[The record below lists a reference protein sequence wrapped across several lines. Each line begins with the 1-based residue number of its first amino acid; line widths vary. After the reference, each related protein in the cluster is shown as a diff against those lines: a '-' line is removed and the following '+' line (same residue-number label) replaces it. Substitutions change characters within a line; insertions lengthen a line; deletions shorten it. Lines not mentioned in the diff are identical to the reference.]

1 MIISLIVAM
10 DRKQGIGF
18 HGGLPW
24 HLSSDLRRFKALT
37 MGHTLIMGR
46 KTYESIGRPLPGREM
61 IIISRNPDYQVSGC
75 LVLSSLEQ
83 ALEYTQN
90 NGEKEVYVIGGG
102 EVFRQALPRA
112 DRIYLTRINA
122 DTPADTY
129 FPQLDDDE
137 WREIE
142 SQRYVSSLGD
152 DYDYIYIV
160 LERISTS

>member
-1 MIISLIVAM
+1 
-10 DRKQGIGF
+10 
-18 HGGLPW
+18 
-24 HLSSDLRRFKALT
+24 
-37 MGHTLIMGR
+37 
-46 KTYESIGRPLPGREM
+46 M